1 MSTETADAPLRVR
14 VQFGHAAVQVVA
26 DERRIDVLHIKGVAI
41 DRSLTDGTRSGADA
55 DILVRPS
62 QARAL
67 VAALR
72 SRGWQPY
79 SGFETGSPFGHAETL
94 CHPQWGYVDVH
105 RFFPGTTVPPG
116 AAFDRLWRDRAERH
130 LAAVACAVPSLDAQV
145 ALLVLNAA
153 RPGGHGPRDL
163 ATAWEPATPER
174 RAAVLRLVDE
184 LGATVAFAA
193 ATGDLER
200 HRGARDYDLW
210 KVVTQGGTRLEEW
223 RARIKAAP
231 TRRDALRVALR
242 APLVNTDQLAH
253 RLGRRPTP
261 VDVVRESVSRG
272 RRGATEA
279 AGALRARRQG
289 RRS

>member
-1 MSTETADAPLRVR
+1 MSTPTVDAPLRVR

-26 DERRIDVLHIKGVAI
+26 GEHRIDVLHIKGVAI
-41 DRSLTDGTRSGADA
+41 DPELTDGTRSGADA

-62 QARAL
+62 QAKAL

-72 SRGWQPY
+72 AHGWVPY

-94 CHPQWGYVDVH
+94 RHPHWGYVDVH
-105 RFFPGTTVPPG
+105 RFFPGTTVPPT
-116 AAFDRLWRDRAERH
+116 AAFDRLWRDRTHRQ
-130 LAAVACAVPSLDAQV
+130 LGGVTCAVPSLEGQV

-163 ATAWEPATPER
+163 QTAWEPATAER
-174 RAAVLRLVDE
+174 RRAVGRLVEE

-193 ATGDLER
+193 ATGDLES

-210 KVVTQGGTRLEEW
+210 RVVSQGGTRLEEW

-261 VDVVRESVSRG
+261 VDVLREFASRS
-272 RRGATEA
+272 RRGVTEA
-279 AGALRARRQG
+279 AGALRARRQED
-289 RRS
+289 RP